1 MTYTTFETLVG
12 ASREITWDNLM
23 IVEAATLNNEQGCS
37 LLSKADKA
45 MVFGTGNTGPWPSYN
60 SFWELSKKI
69 AGKTL
74 FLKRQH
80 HSSPLPLLHFTN
92 TVYEHRL
99 QLPNLKPESDTSLQ
113 CYHTKGFYNENRQV
127 FLLFLN

>member
-1 MTYTTFETLVG
+1 LEDSHDLKIYFRNNFTAISKFFPIQLMTYTTFETLVG

-80 HSSPLPLLHFTN
+80 HSSPLPLRASLTI
-92 TVYEHRL
+92 T
-99 QLPNLKPESDTSLQ
+99 ES
-113 CYHTKGFYNENRQV
+113 
-127 FLLFLN
+127 